1 MAHDH
6 HHHHHHHHHGPATDG
21 RLTKA
26 FAWGIGLNLIFVLVE
41 GAAGLLSGSLALLTD
56 AGHNLSDVGSL
67 GLALLAF
74 RLARIRPRGP
84 YSYGYRKFTVWASL
98 INSLVLIAAVGI
110 IGYEALQRLSAPPPI
125 PGYTVAL
132 VAGVGIVVNAFS
144 AWLFHRDQSD
154 DLNVRG
160 AYLHLAADAAVSAG
174 VVVAGLLMQYTGWR
188 WLDPLISFLISGVI
202 LWSTWGLLRDSF
214 RLALDAVPPK
224 IDTDAIRA
232 AALATR
238 SVAGIHHIHVW
249 AMSTMENA
257 LTAHLVL
264 KEGTTPEEAAQA
276 KHHFRHAL
284 EHLNIAHATL
294 ETEFGAEACVARECA
309 GSSVEA

>member
-1 MAHDH
+1 MSHDH
-6 HHHHHHHHHGPATDG
+6 HHHHHHPSPASDG

-26 FAWGIGLNLIFVLVE
+26 FVWGIGLNLIFVLVE
-41 GAAGLLSGSLALLTD
+41 TTTGLMTGSLALLTD

-67 GLALLAF
+67 ALALLAF
-74 RLARIRPRGP
+74 RLARIRPKGP

-98 INSLVLIAAVGI
+98 INSLVLLAAVGI
-110 IGYEALQRLSAPPPI
+110 IGYEALQRLSAPPAI

-174 VVVAGLLMQYTGWR
+174 VVVAGLLMQFTGWG
-188 WLDPLISFLISGVI
+188 WLDPLISFLILGVI

-214 RLALDAVPPK
+214 RLALDAVPPQ
-224 IDTDAIRA
+224 IDTDAVRA
-232 AALATR
+232 AALATQG
-238 SVAGIHHIHVW
+238 VAGIHHIHVW

-264 KEGTTPEEAAQA
+264 EEGITPEGAARA
-276 KHHFRHAL
+276 KHQFRHAL

-294 ETEFGAEACVARECA
+294 ETEFGTEACVARECA
-309 GSSVEA
+309 GSGAEL